1 MKTRLNQGQWTYKAP
16 VGYLNILNPLGSKT
30 LAPDPK
36 QSELVQKAFELFS
49 TGLYSKSEVLA
60 KVTGLG
66 LRTKSGRR
74 LTCQDF
80 KRLLSNPLYAGM
92 VTVKG
97 WDIWTKGNFPSLIT
111 QETFEAVQALLKGSQ
126 RYYANR
132 RNAHPDFPLRHFVK
146 CGACGKPLT
155 ASWSKGRNGRF
166 VYYRCQSRS
175 CPTPVNIRKHV
186 IEEEFLDS

>member
-80 KRLLSNPLYAGM
+80 KRLLSNPL
-92 VTVKG
+92 
-97 WDIWTKGNFPSLIT
+97 IRRHGNRQRLGYLDEGEFPFSHY
-111 QETFEAVQALLKGSQ
+111 S
-126 RYYANR
+126 
-132 RNAHPDFPLRHFVK
+132 RNL
-146 CGACGKPLT
+146 
-155 ASWSKGRNGRF
+155 
-166 VYYRCQSRS
+166 
-175 CPTPVNIRKHV
+175 
-186 IEEEFLDS
+186 